1 MNSIGILALI
11 LAVLGIIKL
20 IFILVNPKGWMKFA
34 QSIYRGGPLTIIVM
48 FILTIVVGFYLF
60 ETMGIIEVAA
70 AMLFTA
76 LLTGL
81 SFAFYPKFIEGMVEG
96 IKEEKNIAGKF
107 WFPIL
112 IWIVF
117 LVWLVFALFC
127 G

>member
-1 MNSIGILALI
+1 MNSIGTLALI

-34 QSIYRGGPLTIIVM
+34 KGVFRGGSLTVIIM

-60 ETMGIIEVAA
+60 EVMSIIDVAA

-76 LLTGL
+76 LLMGL
-81 SFAFYPKFIEGMVEG
+81 SFAVYPKFIKGMFEK

-107 WFPIL
+107 WLPIL

-117 LVWLVFALFC
+117 LVWLIFALFS